1 MHKYMQ
7 SIGFSQLNRKDL
19 QRLVTDV
26 IVSSND
32 RLYTSLDDEN
42 IVAAFKKEIA
52 PGVGITVVGQFDE
65 NDQFSYDYYFPY
77 VDADMIST
85 EEDLSIERHAAT
97 ESYAGVFEDPRMGIT
112 VIFYLQNII
121 PYIKV
126 MRADLLPMKGTT
138 LSLSALSLDGIIL
151 MPLKKTVN
159 DVVTNI
165 KNNKS
170 RNVLLTAA
178 KSGDEEAIESLT
190 MNDMDTYTT
199 LAQKIK
205 QDDLYTLVDTS
216 FMPYGVE
223 CDQYSIVGEI
233 LECDE
238 VVNSISGETV
248 YRMLLLVNDILI
260 RMAVNKK
267 DVYGEPQRGRR
278 YKGNIWL
285 QGKINFPE

>member
-223 CDQYSIVGEI
+223 CDQYSIIGEI